1 MSISNRTIQNQKMI
15 ESEAPNVVSTTPA
28 DNASTN
34 NCGTSI
40 SVTFDESMDVTSV
53 TSNTGVTCSGTIQ
66 VSLSANNFSN
76 CVQMASANPTRTNDN
91 KTFTV
96 TPSDNLTRIATY
108 KIKVKGG
115 DTGVKDPSGN
125 PMSSDNTTGTGF
137 NTAGSKGVNGCL

>member
-1 MSISNRTIQNQKMI
+1 
-15 ESEAPNVVSTTPA
+15 
-28 DNASTN
+28 
-34 NCGTSI
+34 
-40 SVTFDESMDVTSV
+40 
-53 TSNTGVTCSGTIQ
+53 
-66 VSLSANNFSN
+66 
-76 CVQMASANPTRTNDN
+76 MASANPTRTNDN

-125 PMSSDNTTGTGF
+125 PMSSDNTTGIGF

>member
-1 MSISNRTIQNQKMI
+1 MF
-15 ESEAPNVVSTTPA
+15 ESEAPYVVSITPA
-28 DNASTN
+28 DNTSTD

-40 SVTFDESMDVTSV
+40 SVIFDESMDVTSV
-53 TSNTGVTCSGTIQ
+53 TSNTGITCSGTIR

-125 PMSSDNTTGTGF
+125 PMSSDNTTGAGF
-137 NTAGSKGVNGCL
+137 NTAGSKGFNGCR